1 MNEKN
6 KKAILS
12 IIFLII
18 VSVLLLVGCSPAFSD
33 SAANSEC
40 QTSGQA
46 VSTQDTEQSGNEE
59 KTTASTTEATDT
71 AFGELPR
78 EVDDIEA
85 LLEQMTV
92 QEKVGQ
98 LFIIRPDSLDSS
110 QTPEQV
116 NDSSAT
122 GVTELSAAMTDMLKN
137 YPVGGIAMFGKN
149 IVDEEQLITFIASLQ
164 NTSCIPLLIAVDE
177 EGGSVARLANHAAFD
192 LPKYES
198 AASVGATGK
207 QSEALSMGNTIGSY
221 LNRYGFNMDF
231 APVADVNTNP
241 DNTVIG
247 NRAFSS
253 SGKIAA
259 EMVNAM
265 AQGLKEQ
272 QIIPVFKH
280 FPGHGDTAEDSH
292 SGLAVNYKTKAEME
306 NCEWLPYESLTAA
319 DCVMV
324 GHIATPNITGDFT
337 PATMSSEIVNT
348 ILRNRLGFD
357 GVVIT
362 DSLEMRAITNEYDA
376 GEAAIKALE
385 AGCDILLG
393 PENFK
398 EAFEAVVN
406 AVESGTISEERID
419 ESVYR
424 ILSLKQRYGLLT

>member
-1 MNEKN
+1 MKNN

-12 IIFLII
+12 IISLTI
-18 VSVLLLVGCSPAFSD
+18 VSVFLLVGCSPAVSD
-33 SAANSEC
+33 PTADPEHQA
-40 QTSGQA
+40 SGQA
-46 VSTQDTEQSGNEE
+46 KNAERSGSEE
-59 KTTASTTEATDT
+59 TTAASTTEATDT
-71 AFGELPR
+71 TFGELPQ
-78 EVDDIEA
+78 EVDEIEV
-85 LLEQMTV
+85 LIEQMTV
-92 QEKVGQ
+92 REKVGQ
-98 LFIIRPDSLDSS
+98 LFIIRPDSLD
-110 QTPEQV
+110 P
-116 NDSSAT
+116 SAA

-137 YPVGGIAMFGKN
+137 YPAGGIAMFGKN
-149 IVDEEQLITFIASLQ
+149 IVDEEQIITFIESLQ
-164 NTSCIPLLIAVDE
+164 NTSIIPLLIAVDE
-177 EGGSVARLANHAAFD
+177 EGGSVARLANNDAFD

-207 QSEALSMGNTIGSY
+207 SSEALSMGNTIGSY
-221 LNRYGFNMDF
+221 LNRCGFNMDF

-253 SGKIAA
+253 NGKIAA
-259 EMVNAM
+259 EMANAM

-280 FPGHGDTAEDSH
+280 FPGHGDTTEDSH
-292 SGLAVNYKTKAEME
+292 SELAVNYKTKAEME
-306 NCEWLPYESLTAA
+306 SCEWLPYESLTAA

-324 GHIATPNITGDFT
+324 GHIAAPNITGDFT
-337 PATMSSEIVNT
+337 PADMSSEIVNT
-348 ILRNRLGFD
+348 ILRDQLGFD

-362 DSLEMRAITNEYDA
+362 DSLEMGAITNEYNA

-398 EAFEAVVN
+398 EAFEAIVN

>member
-1 MNEKN
+1 MKN
-6 KKAILS
+6 SKKLILS
-12 IIFLII
+12 VISLAI
-18 VSVLLLVGCSPAFSD
+18 VPAFLLVGCSPAVSD
-33 SAANSEC
+33 STAHSEY

-46 VSTQDTEQSGNEE
+46 TSAQDTEQSGNQE
-59 KTTASTTEATDT
+59 TPAASTTEATEAT
-71 AFGELPR
+71 SGKLPQQ
-78 EVDDIEA
+78 VDEIEI
-85 LLEQMTV
+85 LIEQMTV
-92 QEKVGQ
+92 REKVGQ
-98 LFIIRPDSLDSS
+98 LFIIRPDSLDLS

-122 GVTELSAAMTDMLKN
+122 GVTELSATMTDMLKD

-149 IVDEEQLITFIASLQ
+149 IVDEEQLIAFIASLQ
-164 NTSCIPLLIAVDE
+164 NTSSIPLLIAVDE
-177 EGGSVARLANHAAFD
+177 EGGLVARLANHPAFD
-192 LPKYES
+192 LPKYGS
-198 AASVGATGK
+198 AASVGATGNP
-207 QSEALSMGNTIGSY
+207 SEALSMGNTIGSY

-253 SGKIAA
+253 NGKIAA
-259 EMVNAM
+259 EMANAM

-292 SGLAVNYKTKAEME
+292 SGLAVNDKTKAQME
-306 NCEWLPYESLTAA
+306 SCEWLPYESLTVA

-324 GHIATPNITGDFT
+324 GHIATPNITGDYT

-348 ILRNRLGFD
+348 ILRDQLGFD

-362 DSLEMRAITNEYDA
+362 DSLEMGAVTNEYDA
-376 GEAAIKALE
+376 QEAAIKALE
-385 AGCDILLG
+385 AGCDILLE

-398 EAFEAVVN
+398 QAFEAVVT
-406 AVESGTISEERID
+406 AVESGTIREERID